1 MYQRAIEIRKC
12 KACGKS
18 YEQQMGTLAIKS
30 HSFNTCPYCGGST
43 EPDQKKNEERRDTVG
58 KEPAVFLLGEN
69 MVYIRAA
76 PLGVIFLL

>member
-1 MYQRAIEIRKC
+1 MYQGAIEIRKC

-43 EPDQKKNEERRDTVG
+43 EPDQKKNKERHEKIEERFKRLYKIAELQKQV
-58 KEPAVFLLGEN
+58 
-69 MVYIRAA
+69 
-76 PLGVIFLL
+76 

>member
-1 MYQRAIEIRKC
+1 MYRGNIEIRKC

-43 EPDQKKNEERRDTVG
+43 EPDQKKNEERHEKIEERFKRLYKIAELQKQV
-58 KEPAVFLLGEN
+58 
-69 MVYIRAA
+69 
-76 PLGVIFLL
+76 

>member
-1 MYQRAIEIRKC
+1 MYQGAIEIRKC

-43 EPDQKKNEERRDTVG
+43 EPDQKKNEERHEKIEERFKRLYKIAELKG
-58 KEPAVFLLGEN
+58 CLAKISKL
-69 MVYIRAA
+69 
-76 PLGVIFLL
+76 

>member
-1 MYQRAIEIRKC
+1 MYKRNIEIRKC

-43 EPDQKKNEERRDTVG
+43 EIDIEANNNRYEEICKKLEKLYEKAN
-58 KEPAVFLLGEN
+58 
-69 MVYIRAA
+69 
-76 PLGVIFLL
+76 